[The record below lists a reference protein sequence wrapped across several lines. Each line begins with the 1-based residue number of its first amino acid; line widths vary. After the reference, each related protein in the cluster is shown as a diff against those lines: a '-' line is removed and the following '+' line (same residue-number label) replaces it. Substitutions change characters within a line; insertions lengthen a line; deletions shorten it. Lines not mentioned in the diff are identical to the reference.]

1 MYGTNQDALIF
12 SENVLLLNNIRI
24 ISAEPV
30 NTLDNKSVF
39 RLYLFYKV
47 LTGGT
52 IEIFAREFIDE
63 NVLTLDAK
71 LSNGDDLSILRTKKN
86 RLEIMVGTK

>member
-1 MYGTNQDALIF
+1 MYGINQDALIF

-39 RLYLFYKV
+39 RLYLFYNV

>member
-1 MYGTNQDALIF
+1 MYGINQDALIF